1 MLCKPPNKYSVNTL
15 IKYHENMIQ
24 RHNSNL
30 ASVSQNSNL
39 TILKAT
45 KVLKVAGLDNISR
58 RFPIHGAK
66 LLTKYYYNVLYH
78 LLITLKLFSDSCK
91 VAKLKSLYKKD

>member
-1 MLCKPPNKYSVNTL
+1 
-15 IKYHENMIQ
+15 MIQ
-24 RHNSNL
+24 RDHSNL

-91 VAKLKSLYKKD
+91 VAKLNSFYKKD

>member
-1 MLCKPPNKYSVNTL
+1 MLCKPHNKYSVNTP

-24 RHNSNL
+24 RDHSNL
-30 ASVSQNSNL
+30 APVSQNSNL
-39 TILKAT
+39 TILEAT
-45 KVLKVAGLDNISR
+45 KVLKVAGFDNISR

-66 LLTKYYYNVLYH
+66 LLPKYYYNVLYH